1 MDGAHL
7 ALQPRLQAIADLVT
21 AGARLVDVG
30 TDHGYLPVYLL
41 QEGAIPAAIATDIGQ
56 APLDHARRTAAAYGL
71 SKRLSF
77 RLCDGLAAVSPEEVD
92 TVVIAGMGGETIAA
106 ILDAVPWA
114 GEKDL
119 LLQPMTRSELLR
131 PWLAG
136 HNYRIAGETLVEDKG
151 HIYPILRAS
160 GGQMPPPDPGQC
172 YYGYASPQDPL
183 FLPYLRR
190 WRRRLERA
198 AAGLQS
204 AEKDPQPQRLEDL
217 RAALAAL
224 REKEASLCQP

>member
-1 MDGAHL
+1 MDAARL
-7 ALQPRLQAIADLVT
+7 ALQPRLQAIAGLVA
-21 AGARLVDVG
+21 AGTRLVDVG

-41 QEGAIPAAIATDIGQ
+41 QEGVIPAAIATDIGQ

-119 LLQPMTRSELLR
+119 LLQPMTRAELLR
-131 PWLAG
+131 PWLAVVFNG
-136 HNYRIAGETLVEDKG
+136 IA
-151 HIYPILRAS
+151 
-160 GGQMPPPDPGQC
+160 
-172 YYGYASPQDPL
+172 
-183 FLPYLRR
+183 
-190 WRRRLERA
+190 
-198 AAGLQS
+198 
-204 AEKDPQPQRLEDL
+204 
-217 RAALAAL
+217 
-224 REKEASLCQP
+224 

>member
-1 MDGAHL
+1 MGERP
-7 ALQPRLQAIADLVT
+7 ALQPRLRAIADLVP
-21 AGARLVDVG
+21 AGSRLADIG
-30 TDHGYLPVYLL
+30 TDHGYIPIDLL
-41 QEGAIPAAIATDIGQ
+41 LDGRITAAIATDIGQ
-56 APLDHARRTAAAYGL
+56 VPLDHARRTAATYGL
-71 SKRLSF
+71 SRRVSF
-77 RLCDGLAAVSPEEVD
+77 RLCDGLTAVSPEEVD

-119 LLQPMTRSELLR
+119 LLQPMTRAELLR

-190 WRRRLERA
+190 WCRRLERA

-204 AEKDPQPQRLEDL
+204 AEKDPQPQRLEAL

-224 REKEASLCQP
+224 REKEDSLCQP